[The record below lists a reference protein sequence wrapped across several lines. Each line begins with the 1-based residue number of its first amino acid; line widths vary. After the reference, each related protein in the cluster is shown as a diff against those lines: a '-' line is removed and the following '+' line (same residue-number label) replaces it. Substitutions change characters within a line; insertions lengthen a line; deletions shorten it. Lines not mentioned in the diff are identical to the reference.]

1 MFKSMK
7 ISWLMFVLLTIC
19 EFPAVAQLPTEPL
32 EIGREPQFLFDR
44 HVVDNH
50 WAIRYKRQAVT
61 RVFHQATKHGQPVL
75 KGDQPS
81 FLWVVR
87 DGEAGLFRMYYQANF
102 RNETSDSDSGRKY
115 TTRIA
120 MAESKDG
127 VHWSRPDLGFFDFHQ
142 AKPNNVVVAR
152 ADNPAFESCGPV
164 ILEVP
169 EEHRRGHRWLM
180 LYRAK
185 GRGLGEASGLHV
197 AGSADGVHWKP
208 DDDQVIAHLHSDH
221 HNTISWDPA
230 RREFVMFCRA
240 KHIYRA
246 FGDNMLDTGASRRV
260 ARLASPKLWAD
271 WMNHQ
276 DRWPQTVLIPDEI
289 DSEKHFNFFYGM
301 PARFRYGVYWGFLE
315 PFRMNDFIQTELAV
329 SRDGIH
335 FTRFAGRQPV
345 IAYGKEGSWDDEM
358 IFVSPGWVEVGD
370 EWWLYY
376 SGWDGPHGTSDRTGA
391 IGLARIRKEGFVS
404 LRGPAGGGVVC
415 TRVLRWPGG
424 DLILNADCGEAGV
437 VRVRVSDPG
446 RKPIPGLNYDD
457 CQDFQGN
464 SVSHTVS
471 WQEASI
477 NDLKG
482 RLIRLEF
489 FLQNAD
495 LFSFRAKEIG
505 IREPASDL
513 SAGAVSQTVNETDG

>member
-1 MFKSMK
+1 MK
-7 ISWLMFVLLTIC
+7 TFWLAMLLLANPC
-19 EFPAVAQLPTEPL
+19 ALFAQLPTEPL
-32 EIGREPQFLFDR
+32 DIGHEPQFLLDGQ
-44 HVVDNH
+44 VVDNH

-61 RVFHQATKHGQPVL
+61 RVFHQAKKHGEPVL

-87 DGEAGLFRMYYQANF
+87 DEEAAVFRMYYQANF
-102 RNETSDSDSGRKY
+102 RNNTPDSEPGRKY

-127 VHWSRPDLGFFDFHQ
+127 VQWTRPDLGFFDFHK

-152 ADNPAFESCGPV
+152 ADKPAFESCGPV

-169 EEHRRGHRWLM
+169 ERDRNGHRWLM

-185 GRGLGEASGLHV
+185 GRGLGEDNGLRI
-197 AGSADGVHWKP
+197 AGSADGIHWKP
-208 DDDQVIAHLHSDH
+208 EDDQVIAHLHSDH
-221 HNTISWDPA
+221 HNTISWDPN
-230 RREFVMFCRA
+230 RREYVMFCRA

-246 FGDNMLDTGASRRV
+246 FGKEMLDTGASRRV
-260 ARLASPKLWAD
+260 ARFSSPKLWTD
-271 WMNHQ
+271 WMSQ
-276 DRWPQTVLIPDEI
+276 KDRWPQTVLVPDEI

-301 PARFRYGVYWGFLE
+301 PARFRHGVYWGFLE
-315 PFRMNDFIQTELAV
+315 PFRMNDFIQSELAV

-335 FTRFAGRQPV
+335 FTRFAGRKP
-345 IAYGKEGSWDDEM
+345 IIEYGKEGSWDDEM
-358 IFVSPGWVEVGD
+358 IFVSPGWIEVGD

-376 SGWDGPHGTSDRTGA
+376 SGWDGPHGTTDRTGA

-404 LRGPAGGGVVC
+404 MRGPAGGGVVC
-415 TRVLRWPGG
+415 TRVMRWPGG
-424 DLILNADCGEAGV
+424 DLILNADSGDEGV

-457 CQDFQGN
+457 CQDFEGN
-464 SVSHTVS
+464 SVSHKVS
-471 WQEASI
+471 WQDASI

-482 RLIRLEF
+482 KLIRLEF
-489 FLQNAD
+489 FLRSAD
-495 LFSFRAKEIG
+495 LFTFRASES
-505 IREPASDL
+505 RAAEAPVSDP
-513 SAGAVSQTVNETDG
+513 SAARLPVRR